1 MVYDTH
7 IHIMDDNVDPVNFS
21 NKLKKAGID
30 GGVMLSQPPKCF
42 YHHSYCFSQKP
53 SDRLDNLMAWCGQ
66 SENLYPFFWIDP
78 LEKNA
83 LKQVKAAVK
92 RGVMGFKVICDHYY
106 PYDKR
111 ALEVFSAIAE
121 NKKPILFHSG
131 ILWDGKMSSIY
142 NRPIGFE
149 ALIEISG
156 LKFALAHISWP
167 WCDELI
173 AVYGKFQ
180 HAYKARP
187 DLSVEMFVDITP
199 GTPQIYRE
207 EALYKLF
214 KVGYDVKDHVLFGTD
229 SFTNTLDVKHVGK
242 MISSDRK
249 IMKELEL
256 PQETIDGV
264 FANNFKRFLGIA

>member
-7 IHIMDDNVDPVNFS
+7 IHIMDEKVEPAKFS
-21 NKLKKAGID
+21 KKLRQAGIE
-30 GGVMLSQPPKCF
+30 GCVLLSQPPKSF
-42 YHHSYCFSQKP
+42 YHHSYCFSQKA
-53 SDRLDNLMAWCGQ
+53 SDRLDNLFTWCGQ
-66 SENLYPFFWIDP
+66 SENLFPFFWIDP
-78 LEKNA
+78 LEKSA

-92 RGVMGFKVICDHYY
+92 RGVTGFKVICDYYY

-111 ALEVFSAIAE
+111 AMEVFRFIAE

-142 NRPIGFE
+142 NRPAGFE

-156 LKFALAHISWP
+156 LKFALAHIGWP

-180 HAYKARP
+180 QAYLARP

-199 GTPQIYRE
+199 GTPAIFRKD
-207 EALYKLF
+207 ALYKLF
-214 KVGYDVKDHVLFGTD
+214 KTGYDVNDHVLFGTD
-229 SFTNTLDVKHVGK
+229 SFTNTFDVKQNRTI
-242 MISSDRK
+242 ISTDRR
-249 IMKELEL
+249 IMNELDL
-256 PQETIDGV
+256 PQAAIDGV
-264 FANNFKRFLGIA
+264 FLNNFKRFVGIA